1 MKLKIFR
8 ANQVVLSISLI
19 TFALSGK
26 GSILHLVADTLM
38 SITLVVMFWFIVYS
52 TSNFLELEKQIN
64 EEIKND
70 EIDETQE

>member
-8 ANQVVLSISLI
+8 ANQIVMGISLL
-19 TFALSGK
+19 TFLLTNK
-26 GSILHLVADTLM
+26 DNILHMTADYLLTGTLF
-38 SITLVVMFWFIVYS
+38 IMFWFIVDA

-70 EIDETQE
+70 ETSE